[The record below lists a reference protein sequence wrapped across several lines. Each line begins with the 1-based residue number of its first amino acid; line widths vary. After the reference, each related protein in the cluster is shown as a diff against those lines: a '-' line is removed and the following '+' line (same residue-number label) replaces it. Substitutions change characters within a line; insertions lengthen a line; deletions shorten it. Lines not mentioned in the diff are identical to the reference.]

1 MKSLVRMTMAVAALG
16 AAALFATPASAGNFA
31 IGVGPGGVNFSLSSG
46 GYCDAGG
53 CPDAFWDMPVY
64 YCPVFYHGDWY
75 RGPVYYRRGPG
86 GPEFWIRGKWR
97 RDGWNG
103 PRPGWACNDRFGP
116 ALGFEYYDKHGFHMR
131 DDWRARWGRDHHMPA
146 GPHFGPD
153 RFGPDRHGPDNHGP
167 DRGPDHGGPA
177 AHGPDRGGPALRGP
191 DNRGPDKHG
200 DAHADK
206 GGDKGH
212 ADKGG
217 DKKGGDKGG
226 DKKGGD
232 KGGDRPDHNRP

>member
-1 MKSLVRMTMAVAALG
+1 MKSLVRMTVAAAAMG
-16 AAALFATPASAGNFA
+16 AATLFAAPASAANFA

-86 GPEFWIRGKWR
+86 GNEFWIRGRWR
-97 RDGWNG
+97 RDAWNG
-103 PRPGWACNDRFGP
+103 PRPGWACTDRFGP
-116 ALGFEYYDKHGFHMR
+116 ALGFEYYEKHGFHMR
-131 DDWRARWGRDHHMPA
+131 DDWRARWHRDHGGPDRGGP

-153 RFGPDRHGPDNHGP
+153 MHGPDRHGPDHGGPALRGPDNHGP
-167 DRGPDHGGPA
+167 DRGGPA
-177 AHGPDRGGPALRGP
+177 AH
-191 DNRGPDKHG
+191 GPDKHG

-206 GGDKGH
+206 GGDKGR
-212 ADKGG
+212 
-217 DKKGGDKGG
+217 GDKGG